1 MMHPEEDVM
10 FIRIR
15 STMYEIM
22 IAPDRDFQ
30 LIVIQDPSNDGSNE
44 DGPLG
49 NPLKN

>member
-15 STMYEIM
+15 SDMYEIM
-22 IAPDRDFQ
+22 IAPDKEFQ
-30 LIVIQDPSNDGSNE
+30 LIVIQDPSNDGSND

-49 NPLKN
+49 NPLKH

>member
-1 MMHPEEDVM
+1 MMHPDEDVM

-15 STMYEIM
+15 SVMYEIM
-22 IAPDRDFQ
+22 IAPDKEFQ

-49 NPLKN
+49 GGMK